1 MQTTCLCSAPF
12 PPFLHWNKKDSS
24 GFISIEIHFLYHIV
38 LPIVLSRNI
47 FCVPNQAEKFRHSTQ
62 LHIYSNFFKFLQ
74 ISANMISPTSPK
86 LKQVSTINSDIRSGR
101 ALAKSAAS
109 NTPSSSLSNTRNNRS
124 PNPPTKRYS
133 THDISSVP
141 QLPEMSNEQVFDLM
155 EKEQDKIVVKM
166 TREISQLQE
175 ELKALR
181 AQSSSRNRRSSS
193 ISSNAS
199 LEIPRG
205 EAHTAAT
212 IRRSSSSSHTHQL
225 PQAQLHELAQENAA
239 LKHENEALKREIE
252 SLKAQLR

>member
-101 ALAKSAAS
+101 
-109 NTPSSSLSNTRNNRS
+109 R
-124 PNPPTKRYS
+124 
-133 THDISSVP
+133 
-141 QLPEMSNEQVFDLM
+141 
-155 EKEQDKIVVKM
+155 
-166 TREISQLQE
+166 
-175 ELKALR
+175 
-181 AQSSSRNRRSSS
+181 
-193 ISSNAS
+193 
-199 LEIPRG
+199 
-205 EAHTAAT
+205 
-212 IRRSSSSSHTHQL
+212 
-225 PQAQLHELAQENAA
+225 
-239 LKHENEALKREIE
+239 
-252 SLKAQLR
+252 KAQLPTRHPAVFQTPEITGRPIRQPNATRLMISLRCHNCRKCPTNRCSI